1 MRLLIRLNDTFFI
14 IHGAINIMT
23 TQILFAVLL
32 TFLIN
37 LIATLS
43 YSVRIVGIR
52 TGRIAISY
60 SLFNI
65 LVLVS
70 RTAYAFQAPLL
81 ANTVEK
87 NIHAGI
93 LNKVSDFQWIIVSC
107 TFATIIGGFLI
118 PTFQR
123 LLSKAVINFS
133 ENKSVPA
140 LVLKSLSKSGIG
152 HLKDSITLPKIKNIT
167 QLKNNQNFPWTVFIM
182 NVLAVA
188 IVTIGVLSAFY
199 AGYINPN
206 LRATASSLSAVING
220 LATIL
225 MFVFIDPYLS
235 AMTDDVVIGKC
246 SDAKFRRFIVY
257 MIIARILGTLLAQ
270 VLLIPSAHLI
280 AFIATII

>member
-1 MRLLIRLNDTFFI
+1 MVVVEVYYGI
-14 IHGAINIMT
+14 IQIMT

-32 TFLIN
+32 TFIIN
-37 LIATLS
+37 LVTTLS

-65 LVLVS
+65 LVLIS

-107 TFATIIGGFLI
+107 TLATIIGGFLI

-133 ENKSVPA
+133 ENKSVPS
-140 LVLKSLSKSGIG
+140 LVLKSLSKSGIT
-152 HLKDSITLPKIKNIT
+152 HLIDSFAMPKMRNIT
-167 QLKNNQNFPWTVFIM
+167 QLKNNKNFPWSVFIM

-220 LATIL
+220 FATIL

-235 AMTDDVVIGKC
+235 AMTDDVIIGKC
-246 SDAKFRRFIVY
+246 SDSKFRRFIVY